1 MFRRLLVSAAAAG
14 AVIAL
19 APGAAADPSTDY
31 PDDPRRYST
40 DVPGMSYDARL
51 SAPCFSWER
60 NVFGRGRGGE
70 PLQCKYIP
78 NQTQP
83 PGSGGYW
90 TSSYALYGVQQVG
103 APCPSPQSAAQSPD
117 GKPMLCLGA
126 RGWQP
131 GVKTG
136 AGFFPM

>member
-1 MFRRLLVSAAAAG
+1 MIREVLVSATVAAAAM
-14 AVIAL
+14 AV
-19 APGAAADPSTDY
+19 APGALADPANDY
-31 PDDPRRYST
+31 PDNPGRYST
-40 DVPGMSYDARL
+40 DVPGMAYDARL
-51 SAPCFSWER
+51 NAPCFSWEL

-70 PLQCKYIP
+70 PLQCKFIP
-78 NQTQP
+78 NQTRAP
-83 PGSGGYW
+83 YSTGYW
-90 TSSYALYGVQQVG
+90 TSSYALHGVQQVG

-136 AGFFPM
+136 AGCFPM